1 MNEPYGFEETFG
13 FNSIRSEIDDE
24 ILKNRKTDAQQ
35 SEDITTEGEERA
47 AADEAIDSRLDALE
61 EQSESTSQLKE
72 DFDAFTGTTYANDK
86 AALEEKDSALEAKD
100 TELEQSI
107 SDEAAR
113 AEAKEAELEAALENE
128 KTQREEKDAE
138 IEDALEAINGDGDGS
153 IKKAVADGI
162 AEVVAN
168 APEDLDTLKE
178 VADYIASDKTKAA
191 EIETKL
197 SDHDSAIDA
206 LEAKDEELVAK
217 DAELQAEINDEAT
230 RATAAESELDGKIV
244 AEQARAEAKEA
255 EIDARDDAQEE
266 EIAKKVDWVVSE
278 GERKHI
284 VLKNHDSI
292 LGTATD
298 GGTYNVAMVSKWDVA
313 DFGSAQLHANLN
325 SKDGIVTIN
334 DDKAIATKD
343 EVEAVDAKVEAI
355 DLAPYAKTED
365 VNAEL
370 ANKANA
376 SDLSALNDTVG
387 QLSSKVDEKAAQSDL
402 EAFEASSTEALNA
415 EVARAEAKEAEL
427 IAKDT
432 ELEAEIN
439 DEATRAT
446 AAESELQGKITA
458 EQARAEAKEAELQS
472 AIDTEKS
479 RAEAKENELAEEID
493 KKVEWTEST
502 LGRNHIVL
510 KNHDSILGTATDG
523 GTYNVAMVSKWDVA
537 DFGSAQLHLNL
548 NSKDAATIN
557 DDQVIATENVVDAKI
572 EAAVSAINSKDEAQD
587 AEIALK
593 AVKADVDAALELKA
607 DKTELEPLAKS
618 ADVTAEIAAAVEP
631 LATKEELTNAAAEA
645 VAKVVAE
652 APEDFDTL
660 KEVADY
666 IASDKTKATEIE
678 SKLSEHDAA
687 IEALNSKDVELN
699 AAINDEAARATAAES
714 ELDGKIVAEQARAEA
729 KEAELAAKDEAQD
742 VEIAKKVDWVEST
755 PGRNHIVLKNHDS
768 VLGTATDGTTYNVA
782 MVSKWDVADFGTAQ
796 LHANLN
802 SKDGIVTINDDK
814 VVATKDDVEAVDA
827 KVEAIDLTPYVKSED
842 MNAAVEALNA
852 KDAELEAAIPQAAAN
867 AVAQV
872 VANAPE
878 DLDTLKEVAD
888 YIAADKTKAVEIEN
902 KLAEL
907 TAKDA
912 ELVAKDEAQDA
923 EIALKADKT
932 ELEPLATKEEV
943 ANVDA
948 KFADYATADAL
959 AQVEEKKVDW
969 VESTPDRKHIVLK
982 NHDSILGTATDGS
995 TYNVAMVS
1003 KWDVADFGSAQ
1014 LHLNLNSKDGSV
1026 TINDNKN
1033 IATED
1038 YVSASIDGLA
1048 KSDDVTAAIATAIEP
1063 LATKVEVESAAAA
1076 KANAEDVYT
1085 KTESDEKFQASG
1097 DYVPIEKYNDL
1108 KARLDNLEIMMSVYN
1123 AEREAQMDEIISN
1136 MSSDNKE
1143 VVTDTLMESIV
1154 VPETT
1159 VAYTITA
1166 PLTDNSTVELTSPKY
1181 MTLINTSKEP
1191 VSTTISHTYEE
1202 GETTAATSVYL
1213 VGDFDTL
1220 TIENISPSVKSGY
1233 DAASVKNVVI
1243 PETNVKNLSLALD
1256 FQDGATITNNSDKDI
1271 TIMDKNDSA
1280 NALTIVAPNS
1290 TVTLSSGQFT
1300 TLNAEV
1306 SDNTLIIKKNV
1317 HIANLNLAKG
1327 NAIVEVARA
1336 EEVASIVENYTVA
1349 DGYSLSH
1356 RIYHITNE
1364 NSGKLGGVGEMIL
1377 DEDITRTSSIV
1388 APLAPAYDA
1397 VWNLNGHNITVEG
1410 TPKSGVYLNRYASNL
1425 EVKGEGVIRAEGA
1438 YGLWNNGTTGK
1449 IIINDGVTIEAQT
1462 HAVYAEKGI
1471 IEINGGTFK
1480 LTNWA
1485 DADKDENGNLRFLIN
1500 CLDANYRN
1508 GSANIIVKGGKFY
1521 DFDPA
1526 NCAAEGVGTSFVA
1539 DGYVSVMTTEMIDG
1553 VEHKV
1558 YTVQEA

>member
-1 MNEPYGFEETFG
+1 MPFDWDYVDDNTLIYVDTSADGIKAMVDTALGEALDDVKAEVVDETISTMDIKLEG
-13 FNSIRSEIDDE
+13 ENLLYKLLVKGDDKGEINIPKDQF
-24 ILKNRKTDAQQ
+24 LKSASYDKDNKKLIFVMETTDG
-35 SEDITTEGEERA
+35 EKTTEVSISELV
-47 AADEAIDSRLDALE
+47 EAI
-61 EQSESTSQLKE
+61 
-72 DFDAFTGTTYANDK
+72 
-86 AALEEKDSALEAKD
+86 EEKNSEQDASLDTKADKTEVDSALETINTKNTEQDAAIEEKAVKAEVD
-100 TELEQSI
+100 AALALKADKTELEPLAKSADVTAEI
-107 SDEAAR
+107 AAAVEPLATKEEVNAVDGKLADYATVEALNTEIER
-113 AEAKEAELEAALENE
+113 ATAKENEVTEALNV
-128 KTQREEKDAE
+128 
-138 IEDALEAINGDGDGS
+138 EA
-153 IKKAVADGI
+153 
-162 AEVVAN
+162 
-168 APEDLDTLKE
+168 
-178 VADYIASDKTKAA
+178 
-191 EIETKL
+191 
-197 SDHDSAIDA
+197 
-206 LEAKDEELVAK
+206 
-217 DAELQAEINDEAT
+217 Q
-230 RATAAESELDGKIV
+230 RATAAESELEGKV
-244 AEQARAEAKEA
+244 
-255 EIDARDDAQEE
+255 
-266 EIAKKVDWVVSE
+266 
-278 GERKHI
+278 
-284 VLKNHDSI
+284 
-292 LGTATD
+292 
-298 GGTYNVAMVSKWDVA
+298 
-313 DFGSAQLHANLN
+313 
-325 SKDGIVTIN
+325 
-334 DDKAIATKD
+334 
-343 EVEAVDAKVEAI
+343 
-355 DLAPYAKTED
+355 
-365 VNAEL
+365 
-370 ANKANA
+370 
-376 SDLSALNDTVG
+376 
-387 QLSSKVDEKAAQSDL
+387 
-402 EAFEASSTEALNA
+402 
-415 EVARAEAKEAEL
+415 
-427 IAKDT
+427 
-432 ELEAEIN
+432 
-439 DEATRAT
+439 
-446 AAESELQGKITA
+446 TA
-458 EQARAEAKEAELQS
+458 EQARAEAKEAELV
-472 AIDTEKS
+472 
-479 RAEAKENELAEEID
+479 AKDEELDA
-493 KKVEWTEST
+493 KKVDWTESDG
-502 LGRNHIVL
+502 GRKHIVL
-510 KNHDSILGTATDG
+510 KNHDNILGTATDG
-523 GTYNVAMVSKWDVA
+523 GTYNLAMVSKWDVA

-557 DDQVIATENVVDAKI
+557 DDQVIATENVVDTKI
-572 EAAVSAINSKDEAQD
+572 EDAVSAINSKDEAQD

-678 SKLSEHDAA
+678 NKLSEHDAA
-687 IEALNSKDVELN
+687 VEALNAKDAELN
-699 AAINDEAARATAAES
+699 AAIVDEAERATAAES
-714 ELDGKIVAEQARAEA
+714 ELTGKVVAEQARAEA

-742 VEIAKKVDWVEST
+742 AEIAKKVDWVEST

-768 VLGTATDGTTYNVA
+768 VLGTTTDGSTYNLA
-782 MVSKWDVADFGTAQ
+782 MVSKWDVADFGSAQ

-802 SKDGIVTINDDK
+802 SKDGNVTINDDK
-814 VVATKDDVEAVDA
+814 VVATKDEVEAVDA
-827 KVEAIDLTPYVKSED
+827 KVNAIDLTPFAKTED

-852 KDAELEAAIPQAAAN
+852 KDAELEAAIPQAAAD

-1038 YVSASIDGLA
+1038 YVSAAIDGLA

-1097 DYVPIEKYNDL
+1097 DYVPVEKYNDL

-1123 AEREAQMDEIISN
+1123 AEREAQMNEIISN

-1191 VSTTISHTYEE
+1191 VSTTISHEYAE
-1202 GETTAATSVYL
+1202 GETTSATSVYL

-1220 TIENISPSVKSGY
+1220 TLENISPSVKSGY

-1243 PETNVKNLSLALD
+1243 SENNVKNLSLALD
-1256 FQDGATITNNSDKDI
+1256 FQDGATITNNSDKEI
-1271 TIMDKNDSA
+1271 TINNKNNSEVA
-1280 NALTIVAPNS
+1280 MTIVAPNS
-1290 TVTLSSGQFT
+1290 TVTLSNGQFT

-1317 HIANLNLAKG
+1317 HIDNLNLAKG

-1336 EEVASIVENYTVA
+1336 EEVAGIVENYTVA
-1349 DGYSLSH
+1349 DGYTLSH

-1364 NSGKLGGVGEMIL
+1364 NSSKLGGVGEMIL

-1410 TPKSGVYLNRYASNL
+1410 TPKSGVYLNRYSSNL
-1425 EVKGEGVIRAEGA
+1425 EVKGEGVIRAEGS

-1462 HAVYAEKGI
+1462 HAVYAEKGV

-1485 DADKDENGNLRFLIN
+1485 DAEKDVNGNLKFLIN
-1500 CLDANYRN
+1500 CYDANYKN

-1521 DFDPA
+1521 DFNPA
-1526 NCAAEGVGTSFVA
+1526 VSYGEPNGPVSFVA
-1539 DGYVSVMTTEMIDG
+1539 EGYESVMTTETIDG

-1558 YTVQEA
+1558 YEVKPING

>member
-1 MNEPYGFEETFG
+1 MGKYKYREGSYGYMESIGFE
-13 FNSIRSEIDDE
+13 SIRSMIDDE
-24 ILKNRKTDAQQ
+24 ISNNKKTDEQQ
-35 SEDITTEGEERA
+35 SEDIAQEGQERQT
-47 AADEAIDSRLDALE
+47 ADEQFDERISALE
-61 EQSESTSQLKE
+61 DAISGSSEIE
-72 DFDAFTGTTYANDK
+72 ENFNEFTGTTYPADK
-86 AALEEKDSALEAKD
+86 EALESKD
-100 TELEQSI
+100 
-107 SDEAAR
+107 
-113 AEAKEAELEAALENE
+113 AELEAAIAE
-128 KTQREEKDAE
+128 KADAAAVEEVQAAIDTLNGDSEGSVKKTA
-138 IEDALEAINGDGDGS
+138 EDA
-153 IKKAVADGI
+153 AVAEV
-162 AEVVAN
+162 AKVVAE

-178 VADYIASDKTKAA
+178 VADYIAADKTKAS

-197 SDHDSAIDA
+197 SEHDAA
-206 LEAKDEELVAK
+206 VEGLGAKDEELAAKDEELAAK
-217 DAELQAEINDEAT
+217 DAELEAAIAEKADASALEEEI
-230 RATAAESELDGKIV
+230 
-244 AEQARAEAKEA
+244 ARAEAAEQAINTKVDAKADNDALEA
-255 EIDARDDAQEE
+255 EIARALGKERELQASIAEKASNDSLTEEKERAEAAEQELESKLDAKADASTVAGELTELKNKDTELEAKDAAQDE
-266 EIAKKVDWVVSE
+266 EIAKKVEWTESTP
-278 GERKHI
+278 GRNHI

-298 GGTYNVAMVSKWDVA
+298 GSTYNVAMVSKWDVA

-325 SKDGIVTIN
+325 SKDGVVTIN
-334 DDKAIATKD
+334 DDKAVATKD
-343 EVEAVDAKVEAI
+343 EVEAVDAKVDAI
-355 DLAPYAKTED
+355 DLTPYAKSED

-402 EAFEASSTEALNA
+402 EA

-427 IAKDT
+427 AEKDT
-432 ELEAEIN
+432 ELEAGIN

-446 AAESELQGKITA
+446 AAESELEGKVTA
-458 EQARAEAKEAELQS
+458 EQARAEAKEAELV
-472 AIDTEKS
+472 
-479 RAEAKENELAEEID
+479 AKD
-493 KKVEWTEST
+493 
-502 LGRNHIVL
+502 
-510 KNHDSILGTATDG
+510 
-523 GTYNVAMVSKWDVA
+523 
-537 DFGSAQLHLNL
+537 
-548 NSKDAATIN
+548 
-557 DDQVIATENVVDAKI
+557 
-572 EAAVSAINSKDEAQD
+572 
-587 AEIALK
+587 
-593 AVKADVDAALELKA
+593 
-607 DKTELEPLAKS
+607 TELEG
-618 ADVTAEIAAAVEP
+618 
-631 LATKEELTNAAAEA
+631 
-645 VAKVVAE
+645 
-652 APEDFDTL
+652 
-660 KEVADY
+660 
-666 IASDKTKATEIE
+666 
-678 SKLSEHDAA
+678 
-687 IEALNSKDVELN
+687 
-699 AAINDEAARATAAES
+699 AINDEATRATAAES
-714 ELDGKIVAEQARAEA
+714 ELEGKVTAEQARAEA
-729 KEAELAAKDEAQD
+729 KEAELVAKDEAQD
-742 VEIAKKVDWVEST
+742 AEIAKKVDWVEST

-768 VLGTATDGTTYNVA
+768 VLGTATDGSTYNLA
-782 MVSKWDVADFGTAQ
+782 MVSKWDVADFGSAQ

-802 SKDGIVTINDDK
+802 SKDGSVTINDDK
-814 VVATKDDVEAVDA
+814 VVATKDEVEAVDA
-827 KVEAIDLTPYVKSED
+827 KVNAIDLTPFAKTED

-852 KDAELEAAIPQAAAN
+852 KDAELEAAIPQAAAD

-888 YIAADKTKAVEIEN
+888 YIAADKTKAAEIEN
-902 KLAEL
+902 KLAALE
-907 TAKDA
+907 AKDA
-912 ELVAKDEAQDA
+912 AQDTVINGKVDRNMNGANGKALIFNESDGGGAKFEHNDGTWSFAGVNDGGENGIAGQLYVVKKNASNKMEGTRIDMTKGAMYYTVGDASAAERMVAGNEIATKKDIPSLDGYYTKDEVNT
-923 EIALKADKT
+923 K
-932 ELEPLATKEEV
+932 LESLASEEY
-943 ANVDA
+943 VDN
-948 KFADYATADAL
+948 T
-959 AQVEEKKVDW
+959 VE
-969 VESTPDRKHIVLK
+969 
-982 NHDSILGTATDGS
+982 G
-995 TYNVAMVS
+995 
-1003 KWDVADFGSAQ
+1003 
-1014 LHLNLNSKDGSV
+1014 
-1026 TINDNKN
+1026 
-1033 IATED
+1033 
-1038 YVSASIDGLA
+1038 
-1048 KSDDVTAAIATAIEP
+1048 
-1063 LATKVEVESAAAA
+1063 
-1076 KANAEDVYT
+1076 
-1085 KTESDEKFQASG
+1085 
-1097 DYVPIEKYNDL
+1097 YVPVEQYNEL
-1108 KARLDNLEIMMSVYN
+1108 KARLDNLEIMLSVYN

-1143 VVTDTLMESIV
+1143 VVIDTLMESIV

-1191 VSTTISHTYEE
+1191 VSTTISHEYTE

-1220 TIENISPSVKSGY
+1220 TIENVSPSVKSGY

-1243 PETNVKNLSLALD
+1243 PETNVKNLSLSLD

-1317 HIANLNLAKG
+1317 HIANLNLTKG

-1336 EEVASIVENYTVA
+1336 EEVAGIVENYTVA
-1349 DGYSLSH
+1349 DGYSVSH

-1364 NSGKLGGVGEMIL
+1364 NSSKLGGVGEMIL

-1397 VWNLNGHNITVEG
+1397 VWNLNGHNLTVEG
-1410 TPKSGVYLNRYASNL
+1410 TPKSGVYLNRYTSNL

-1438 YGLWNNGTTGK
+1438 YGLWNSATTGK

-1462 HAVYAEKGI
+1462 HAVYAENGI

-1508 GSANIIVKGGKFY
+1508 GSANIIVRGGKFY

-1539 DGYVSVMTTEMIDG
+1539 EGYESVASTETIDG

-1558 YTVQEA
+1558 YTVKKIS

>member
-1 MNEPYGFEETFG
+1 MGKIYKMPFDWDYVDDNTLIYVDTSADGIKAMVDTALGEALDDVKAEVVDETISTMDIKLEG
-13 FNSIRSEIDDE
+13 ENLLYKLLVKGDDKGEINIPKDQF
-24 ILKNRKTDAQQ
+24 LKSASYDKDNKKLIFVMETTDG
-35 SEDITTEGEERA
+35 EKTTEVSISELV
-47 AADEAIDSRLDALE
+47 EAI
-61 EQSESTSQLKE
+61 
-72 DFDAFTGTTYANDK
+72 
-86 AALEEKDSALEAKD
+86 EEKNSEQDASLDTKADKTEVDSALETINTKNTEQDAAIEEKAVKAEVD
-100 TELEQSI
+100 AALALKADKTELEPLAKSADVTAEI
-107 SDEAAR
+107 AAAVEPLATKEEMNAVDGKLADYATVEALNAEVER
-113 AEAKEAELEAALENE
+113 ATAKENEVTEALNV
-128 KTQREEKDAE
+128 
-138 IEDALEAINGDGDGS
+138 EA
-153 IKKAVADGI
+153 
-162 AEVVAN
+162 
-168 APEDLDTLKE
+168 
-178 VADYIASDKTKAA
+178 
-191 EIETKL
+191 
-197 SDHDSAIDA
+197 
-206 LEAKDEELVAK
+206 
-217 DAELQAEINDEAT
+217 Q
-230 RATAAESELDGKIV
+230 RATAAESELEGKV
-244 AEQARAEAKEA
+244 
-255 EIDARDDAQEE
+255 
-266 EIAKKVDWVVSE
+266 
-278 GERKHI
+278 
-284 VLKNHDSI
+284 
-292 LGTATD
+292 
-298 GGTYNVAMVSKWDVA
+298 
-313 DFGSAQLHANLN
+313 
-325 SKDGIVTIN
+325 
-334 DDKAIATKD
+334 
-343 EVEAVDAKVEAI
+343 
-355 DLAPYAKTED
+355 
-365 VNAEL
+365 
-370 ANKANA
+370 
-376 SDLSALNDTVG
+376 
-387 QLSSKVDEKAAQSDL
+387 
-402 EAFEASSTEALNA
+402 
-415 EVARAEAKEAEL
+415 
-427 IAKDT
+427 
-432 ELEAEIN
+432 
-439 DEATRAT
+439 
-446 AAESELQGKITA
+446 TA
-458 EQARAEAKEAELQS
+458 EQARAEAKEAEL
-472 AIDTEKS
+472 AAKDEELDT
-479 RAEAKENELAEEID
+479 
-493 KKVEWTEST
+493 KKVDWVESDG
-502 LGRNHIVL
+502 GRKHIVL
-510 KNHDSILGTATDG
+510 KNHDNILGSATDG
-523 GTYNVAMVSKWDVA
+523 GTYNLAMVSKWDVA

-557 DDQVIATENVVDAKI
+557 DDQVIATENVVDTKI

-631 LATKEELTNAAAEA
+631 LATKEEMTNAAAEA

-678 SKLSEHDAA
+678 NKLSEHDAA
-687 IEALNSKDVELN
+687 VEALNAKDVELN
-699 AAINDEAARATAAES
+699 AAIVDEAERATAAES
-714 ELDGKIVAEQARAEA
+714 ELTGKVVAEQARAEA

-742 VEIAKKVDWVEST
+742 AEIAKKVDWVEST

-768 VLGTATDGTTYNVA
+768 VLGSATDGGTYNLA
-782 MVSKWDVADFGTAQ
+782 MVSKWDVADFGSAQ
-796 LHANLN
+796 LHLNLN
-802 SKDGIVTINDDK
+802 SKDGNVTINDDK
-814 VVATKDDVEAVDA
+814 VVATKDEVEAVDA
-827 KVEAIDLTPYVKSED
+827 KVNSIDLTPFAKTED

-969 VESTPDRKHIVLK
+969 VESTPGRNHIVLK

-1038 YVSASIDGLA
+1038 YVSAAIDGLA
-1048 KSDDVTAAIATAIEP
+1048 KSEDVTAAIATAIEP

-1097 DYVPIEKYNDL
+1097 DYVPVEKYNDL

-1191 VSTTISHTYEE
+1191 VSTTISHEYAE
-1202 GETTAATSVYL
+1202 GETTSATSVYL
-1213 VGDFDTL
+1213 VGDFNTL
-1220 TIENISPSVKSGY
+1220 TLENISPSVKSGY
-1233 DAASVKNVVI
+1233 DAASVKDVVI
-1243 PETNVKNLSLALD
+1243 TENNVKNLSLALD

-1271 TIMDKNDSA
+1271 TITDKSNSA
-1280 NALTIVAPNS
+1280 IALTIVAPNS
-1290 TVTLSSGQFT
+1290 TVTLSNGQFT

-1317 HIANLNLAKG
+1317 HIDNLNLAKG
-1327 NAIVEVARA
+1327 NAIVEVAHA
-1336 EEVASIVENYTVA
+1336 EEVAGIVENYTVA
-1349 DGYSLSH
+1349 DGYTLSH
-1356 RIYHITNE
+1356 RVYHITNE
-1364 NSGKLGGVGEMIL
+1364 NTRKLGGVGEMIL
-1377 DEDITRTSSIV
+1377 DEDITITSSLV
-1388 APLAPAYDA
+1388 SPLAPAWDS
-1397 VWNLNGHNITVEG
+1397 VWNLNGHNISFVKE
-1410 TPKSGVYLNRYASNL
+1410 TPRDTDCVAMMRYSSVL
-1425 EVKGEGVIRAEGA
+1425 EVNGEGEVYTPNT
-1438 YGLWNNGTTGK
+1438 YGLWASGTNAKIVVNSGKFTANTHVLYCEQGTIEVNGGEFHMANDDAAKDDNGNYRFLLNCLDKNYNNGTAK
-1449 IIINDGVTIEAQT
+1449 
-1462 HAVYAEKGI
+1462 
-1471 IEINGGTFK
+1471 
-1480 LTNWA
+1480 
-1485 DADKDENGNLRFLIN
+1485 
-1500 CLDANYRN
+1500 
-1508 GSANIIVKGGKFY
+1508 IIVKGGKFY

-1526 NCAAEGVGTSFVA
+1526 NCAAEGVGTNFVA
-1539 DGYVSVMTTEMIDG
+1539 EGYESVMTTETIDG

-1558 YTVQEA
+1558 YEVKPING

>member
-1 MNEPYGFEETFG
+1 MGKIYKMPFDWDYVDDNTLIYVDTSADGIKAMVDTALGEALDDVKAEVVDETISTMDIKLEG
-13 FNSIRSEIDDE
+13 ENLLYKLLVKGDDKGEINIPKDQF
-24 ILKNRKTDAQQ
+24 LKSASYDKDNKKLIFVMETTDG
-35 SEDITTEGEERA
+35 EKTTEVSISELV
-47 AADEAIDSRLDALE
+47 EAI
-61 EQSESTSQLKE
+61 
-72 DFDAFTGTTYANDK
+72 
-86 AALEEKDSALEAKD
+86 EEKNSEQDASLDTKADKTEVDSALETINTKNTEQDAAIEEKAVKAEVD
-100 TELEQSI
+100 AALALKADKTELEPLAKSADVTAEI
-107 SDEAAR
+107 AAAVEPLATKEEMNAVDGKLADYATVEALNAEVER
-113 AEAKEAELEAALENE
+113 ATAKENEVTEALNV
-128 KTQREEKDAE
+128 
-138 IEDALEAINGDGDGS
+138 EA
-153 IKKAVADGI
+153 
-162 AEVVAN
+162 
-168 APEDLDTLKE
+168 
-178 VADYIASDKTKAA
+178 
-191 EIETKL
+191 
-197 SDHDSAIDA
+197 
-206 LEAKDEELVAK
+206 
-217 DAELQAEINDEAT
+217 Q
-230 RATAAESELDGKIV
+230 RATAAESELEGKV
-244 AEQARAEAKEA
+244 
-255 EIDARDDAQEE
+255 
-266 EIAKKVDWVVSE
+266 
-278 GERKHI
+278 
-284 VLKNHDSI
+284 
-292 LGTATD
+292 
-298 GGTYNVAMVSKWDVA
+298 
-313 DFGSAQLHANLN
+313 
-325 SKDGIVTIN
+325 
-334 DDKAIATKD
+334 
-343 EVEAVDAKVEAI
+343 
-355 DLAPYAKTED
+355 
-365 VNAEL
+365 
-370 ANKANA
+370 
-376 SDLSALNDTVG
+376 
-387 QLSSKVDEKAAQSDL
+387 
-402 EAFEASSTEALNA
+402 
-415 EVARAEAKEAEL
+415 
-427 IAKDT
+427 
-432 ELEAEIN
+432 
-439 DEATRAT
+439 
-446 AAESELQGKITA
+446 TA
-458 EQARAEAKEAELQS
+458 EQARAEAKEAEL
-472 AIDTEKS
+472 AAKDEELDT
-479 RAEAKENELAEEID
+479 
-493 KKVEWTEST
+493 KKVDWVESDG
-502 LGRNHIVL
+502 GRKHIVL
-510 KNHDSILGTATDG
+510 KNHDNILGSATDG
-523 GTYNVAMVSKWDVA
+523 GTYNLAMVSKWDVA

-557 DDQVIATENVVDAKI
+557 DDQVIATENVVDTKI

-631 LATKEELTNAAAEA
+631 LATKEEMTNAAAEA

-678 SKLSEHDAA
+678 NKLSEHDAA
-687 IEALNSKDVELN
+687 VEALNAKDVELN
-699 AAINDEAARATAAES
+699 AAIVDEAERATAAES
-714 ELDGKIVAEQARAEA
+714 ELTGKVVAEQARAEA

-742 VEIAKKVDWVEST
+742 AEIAKKVDWVEST

-768 VLGTATDGTTYNVA
+768 VLGSATDGGTYNLA
-782 MVSKWDVADFGTAQ
+782 MVSKWDVADFGSAQ
-796 LHANLN
+796 LHLNLN
-802 SKDGIVTINDDK
+802 SKDGNVTINDDK
-814 VVATKDDVEAVDA
+814 VVATKDEVEAVDA
-827 KVEAIDLTPYVKSED
+827 KVNSIDLTPFAKTED

-969 VESTPDRKHIVLK
+969 VESTPGRNHIVLK

-1038 YVSASIDGLA
+1038 YVSAAIDGLA
-1048 KSDDVTAAIATAIEP
+1048 KSEDVTAAIATAIEP

-1097 DYVPIEKYNDL
+1097 DYVPVEKYNDL

-1191 VSTTISHTYEE
+1191 VSTTISHEYAE
-1202 GETTAATSVYL
+1202 GETTSATSVYL

-1220 TIENISPSVKSGY
+1220 TLENISPSVKSGY

-1243 PETNVKNLSLALD
+1243 SENNVKNLSLALD
-1256 FQDGATITNNSDKDI
+1256 FQDGATVTNNSDKEI
-1271 TIMDKNDSA
+1271 TINNKSNSEVAM
-1280 NALTIVAPNS
+1280 TIVAPNS
-1290 TVTLSSGQFT
+1290 TVTLSNGQFT

-1317 HIANLNLAKG
+1317 HIDNLNLAKG
-1327 NAIVEVARA
+1327 NAVVEVARA
-1336 EEVASIVENYTVA
+1336 EEVAGIVENYTVA
-1349 DGYSLSH
+1349 DGYTLSH

-1364 NSGKLGGVGEMIL
+1364 NSSKLGGVGEMIL
-1377 DEDITRTSSIV
+1377 DEDITITSSLV
-1388 APLAPAYDA
+1388 SPLAPAWDS
-1397 VWNLNGHNITVEG
+1397 VWNLNGHNISFVKE
-1410 TPKSGVYLNRYASNL
+1410 TPRDTDCVAMMRYSSVL
-1425 EVKGEGVIRAEGA
+1425 EVNGEGEVYTPNT
-1438 YGLWNNGTTGK
+1438 YGLWASGTNAKIVVNSGKFTANTHVLYCEQGTIEVNGGEFHMANDDAAKDDNGNYRFLLNCLDKNYNNGTAK
-1449 IIINDGVTIEAQT
+1449 
-1462 HAVYAEKGI
+1462 
-1471 IEINGGTFK
+1471 
-1480 LTNWA
+1480 
-1485 DADKDENGNLRFLIN
+1485 
-1500 CLDANYRN
+1500 
-1508 GSANIIVKGGKFY
+1508 IIVKGGKFY

-1526 NCAAEGVGTSFVA
+1526 NCAAEGVGTNFVA
-1539 DGYVSVMTTEMIDG
+1539 EGYESVMTTETIDG

-1558 YTVQEA
+1558 YEVKPING